1 MKKQQ
6 EKSNFLGHSECV
18 ACGSSDAVAVYESG
32 PAKCM
37 SCDAIHKN
45 PNETPEGFTAVAS
58 SNTPSYSK
66 VSLDEINTYSTR
78 GFKERQIPKDICEF
92 FGVKAGV
99 DVNGEINEH
108 YYPYGVDKTIGYK
121 VRTLPKDFRVV
132 EGIEGLFGQSKFN
145 GGKRLIITEGELDA
159 MAVATASM
167 KKYGQIY
174 PVVSLPSASGTK
186 ALLEQRDWVR
196 QFDEVVLMLDNDEA
210 GKKALDKACSI
221 VGIDKVKIA
230 KLKEKD
236 ANDELIK
243 HGYMD
248 ILKAVWDAQP
258 WSPSGILQGEVLWDK
273 FLEREATESTPYPP
287 CMQGVNELTKGMRF
301 GELDLFTSGTGSGKS
316 TMVKEIV
323 LHLKETTEHKIGMIS
338 LEEGPGDTVEK
349 FIGMPMKV
357 NLTEQEDISQDDK
370 KEAFDAVFGDRSI
383 ILLDHQGSVSD
394 GSLMD
399 KMETMCLMGCKYL
412 WLDHLTIATSEVE
425 GDVNSAVDK
434 VMSDLLKICK
444 KHNVWLGVIS
454 HLRKTSGNG
463 TAFEEGKLPAMDD
476 IKGSGSIK
484 QVSFQIIAFARN
496 MISNDERE
504 KNTIKIRVLK
514 SRYTGKTGNAG
525 GAYYEA
531 ETGRLGYVDGSTFNK
546 EPEL

>member
-349 FIGMPMKV
+349 FIGMQMKV